1 MIHHSLLNILGTI
14 DKPTSGQ
21 VYLFG
26 KEVKFNENDD
36 NLAKLRLQHV
46 FLFLIE
52 FIVDWICIPDI

>member
-1 MIHHSLLNILGTI
+1 MNILGTI

-52 FIVDWICIPDI
+52 SIVDWICIPDI